1 MNRRIISMLMGFS
14 IVVVLMALRLI
25 QAAEQVY

>member
-1 MNRRIISMLMGFS
+1 MSKRLISMLMGFS
-14 IVVVLMALRLI
+14 IVVVLMVLRLI